1 MKLKTVF
8 FKAPRVSK
16 LLLSLMAGLTC
27 VAGSTAYAATD
38 LYISEY
44 VEGSSNNKAVEIYNG
59 TGAAI
64 DLAAGGYAVKM
75 YFNATLTAG
84 ATINLTGVVQPGA
97 TFVLAHS
104 SADALILAKTNQAV
118 AGSWYNGNDSVVLL
132 KGTTVIDSVG
142 KIGGNPSTEWGT
154 GLVSTANNTLR
165 RKSSVTAGD
174 TNLND
179 DFDPSLEWDGFAQD
193 DFTDLGSYAGSSGG
207 GSDAAPTVLN
217 IVPANAASNVAVNAN
232 VTVTFSEPVNVSGAW
247 YTLSCSATGVK
258 TALVSGGASSF
269 TLNPDADFAPG
280 ETCSVVVQATG
291 VSDQGANLI
300 PMAANYTASFSVAAA
315 TSACDA
321 PYTPAY
327 TIQGRTNA
335 SPLLGTAVTT
345 QGVVVGNYE
354 GPSPALRGFYL
365 QDLVGDNDA
374 QTSDAVFVFTGG
386 NNNVQLGQ
394 VVRVTGTVSEFQNQ
408 TQLSGTGIQQC
419 GAASVAPTD
428 VMLPMASADD
438 FERYEG
444 MLVRLPQTLYVT
456 EHYQLARFGQVTVA
470 VNGRLAQPTNVALPG
485 AAAAAVQAQN
495 DLSRIILDDA
505 TNAEN
510 PGVIAFGR
518 IGQPLSAT
526 NTLRGGDSATGIVG
540 VMTYTWAGNAA
551 SGQAW
556 RVRTA
561 NALNGSEPYFNPTNA
576 RPDTAPNVGGTLR
589 VAGMNVLNY
598 FNSFTGCAGGV
609 SGAAMNCR
617 GADNSTEF
625 ARQQAKTVAALAAM
639 DADVVGLVEIENDGY
654 GSNSAMRNLVD
665 ALNAATAPNSY
676 SLLDVDARTAQT
688 NAMGTD
694 AIKVGFI
701 YRPAKVTPVGS
712 TGALNTIAFQNGG
725 DSAPRNRPALA
736 QAFQQVDGGGAG
748 ERFIAVVNHFKSKGS
763 ACETPDAGDGQ
774 GNCNAVRVQAANLLR
789 AWLAGNPT
797 GTADPDVLVIGDL
810 NANAKEDPIAA
821 FTNNGWV
828 NLIEAHNGPDAYS
841 YAFNGQWGYLDHA
854 LATASLAA
862 QVVGVADWHVN
873 SDEPN
878 ALDYNTNYKNAAQIS
893 GLYAADVFRNSDHDP
908 VIVGL
913 NLVPAGTCTRPDLSP
928 VVLLGNTNSGVVNR
942 VIDKGCTIDDL
953 IFDEQAWNSQT
964 AFLAHVSK
972 VSFDLLK
979 QRKITSAERSKLMV
993 AAQASGVGVAAPQ

>member
-1 MKLKTVF
+1 MKLKTAF
-8 FKAPRVSK
+8 FKAPRLSRLV
-16 LLLSLMAGLTC
+16 LSLIAGLSC
-27 VAGSTAYAATD
+27 VAGSAAYAATD

-44 VEGSSNNKAVEIYNG
+44 IEGSSNNKAVEIYNG
-59 TGAAI
+59 TGSAI
-64 DLAAGGYAVKM
+64 DLAAGGYSVKM

-84 ATINLTGVVQPGA
+84 TTINLTGVVQPGA
-97 TFVLAHS
+97 TFVLANS
-104 SADALILAKTNQAV
+104 SSDPLILAKTQQAM

-132 KGTTVIDSVG
+132 KGTTVIDSLG
-142 KIGGNPSTEWGT
+142 KIGGNPATEWGT
-154 GLVSTANNTLR
+154 GLISTADNTLR
-165 RKSSVTAGD
+165 RKSSVTTGD
-174 TNLND
+174 TNPND
-179 DFDPSLEWDGFAQD
+179 DFDPSIEWDGFANN
-193 DFTDLGSYAGSSGG
+193 DFTDLGTYAGSTGG
-207 GSDAAPTVLN
+207 GTDAAPTVLST
-217 IVPANAASNVAVNAN
+217 VPANAASNVAVNAN
-232 VTVTFSEPVNVSGAW
+232 VTVNFSEPVNVSGAW
-247 YTLSCSATGVK
+247 YTLSCSASGVK

-269 TLNPDADFAPG
+269 TLNPDADFAAG
-280 ETCSVVVQATG
+280 ETCTVAVQATG
-291 VSDQGANLI
+291 VSDQGTNHN

-315 TSACDA
+315 ASACDA
-321 PYTPAY
+321 PYTAAY

-335 SPLLGTAVTT
+335 SPLVGTTVTT

-354 GPSPALRGFYL
+354 GPSPALRGFYM

-374 QTSDAVFVFTGG
+374 ATSDAVFVYTGG
-386 NNNVQLGQ
+386 SNNVQLGQ
-394 VVRVTGTVSEFQNQ
+394 VVRVTGSVSEYQNQ
-408 TQLSGTGIQQC
+408 TQLSSTGIQQC
-419 GAASVAPTD
+419 GTGSVAPTD

-456 EHYQLARFGQVTVA
+456 EHYQLGRFGQVTLA

-505 TNAEN
+505 TNADN

-518 IGQPLSAT
+518 NGQPLSAS
-526 NTLRGGDSATGIVG
+526 NTLRGGDSATAIVG
-540 VMTYTWAGNAA
+540 VMTYTWSGNVA
-551 SGQAW
+551 SGNAW
-556 RVRTA
+556 RVRTE
-561 NALNGSEPYFNPTNA
+561 NALGASVPYFNATNP
-576 RPDTAPNVGGTLR
+576 RPDTAPNLGGTLR

-609 SGAAMNCR
+609 SGAAMDCR

-625 ARQQAKTVAALAAM
+625 VRQQAKTVAALAAM

-654 GSNSAMRNLVD
+654 GSNSAIRNLVD
-665 ALNAATAPNSY
+665 ALNTATVPNSY
-676 SLLDVDARTAQT
+676 VYLDVDARTAQT

-701 YRPAKVTPVGS
+701 YRPTKVTPVGS
-712 TGALNTIAFQNGG
+712 TGALNTTAFQNGG

-736 QAFQQVDGGGAG
+736 QAFQQVGGAGAG

-763 ACETPDAGDGQ
+763 ACDTPDAGDGQ
-774 GNCNAVRVQAANLLR
+774 GNCNAVRVQAANQLR

-797 GTADPDVLVIGDL
+797 GTGDPDVLVIGDL

-828 NLIEAHNGPDAYS
+828 NLIDAHNGASAYS
-841 YAFNGQWGYLDHA
+841 YAFDGQWGYLDHA

-862 QVVGVADWHVN
+862 QVSGVADWHVN
-873 SDEPN
+873 ADEPN
-878 ALDYNTNYKNAAQIS
+878 ALDYNTNYKSAAQINS
-893 GLYAADVFRNSDHDP
+893 LYAPDVFRNSDHDP

-913 NLVPAGTCTRPDLSP
+913 NLVPVGTCTHPDLSP
-928 VVLLGNTNSGVVNR
+928 VVMLGNTNSGVVNR

-953 IFDEQAWNSQT
+953 IFDEQAWSSQS

-979 QRKITSAERSKLMV
+979 QKKITSAERSMLMV
-993 AAQASGVGVAAPQ
+993 AAQASGVGVAAAQ